1 MTGRAT
7 YLHVLIFLLFV
18 FLLLIVI
25 IIIHDLFLD
34 KLALALAGR
43 RGDRLR
49 LASVGGGGAGDT
61 SETSRV
67 KSE

>member
-18 FLLLIVI
+18 FLLIVI

-43 RGDRLR
+43 RGDRLG
-49 LASVGGGGAGDT
+49 LASVGSGGAEYTG
-61 SETSRV
+61 ETSRV
-67 KSE
+67 KRE